1 MRKYLRGGTAPIN
14 SIQNLFQKFYNAPIH
29 KNDIK
34 KNTIYQDNILKTYY
48 FDTTIE
54 SIFEELIKLADENY
68 YLICLDGLD
77 TIVEH
82 TQISRKSVFKG
93 LISAVIEL
101 RNDKHISNLF
111 NLTIFLPNE
120 LTYDSRTQIWDIDK
134 IKNFT
139 FFLRWDREELENFIW
154 KRISTVSTKTYIK
167 FLDVWNDYFPDKIY
181 NDIHSIEENTF
192 EYILRHTLFRPRQLQ
207 DHIYNLTR
215 KWSITG
221 SYTKMNSSFIPKVV
235 RQTNMALSEETINI
249 VNYSFKNFDKF
260 MFSFKGMPSVINASV
275 VRTHIKNYL
284 LYFQEE
290 GVQDINFIFEEL
302 LNFGIFGIEEE
313 KDEDIQTPLAS
324 NFAETKMKFFEFS
337 FVGGLLNTRFESEA
351 IKDERMVAIAP
362 MFREY
367 CELIKNADFIVIPV
381 QKGRRFWK

>member
-1 MRKYLRGGTAPIN
+1 
-14 SIQNLFQKFYNAPIH
+14 
-29 KNDIK
+29 
-34 KNTIYQDNILKTYY
+34 
-48 FDTTIE
+48 
-54 SIFEELIKLADENY
+54 
-68 YLICLDGLD
+68 
-77 TIVEH
+77 
-82 TQISRKSVFKG
+82 
-93 LISAVIEL
+93 
-101 RNDKHISNLF
+101 
-111 NLTIFLPNE
+111 
-120 LTYDSRTQIWDIDK
+120 
-134 IKNFT
+134 
-139 FFLRWDREELENFIW
+139 
-154 KRISTVSTKTYIK
+154 
-167 FLDVWNDYFPDKIY
+167 
-181 NDIHSIEENTF
+181 
-192 EYILRHTLFRPRQLQ
+192 LFRPRQLQ

>member
-1 MRKYLRGGTAPIN
+1 LRKYLRGGTAPIN

-181 NDIHSIEENTF
+181 NDIHSIEENTLNIF
-192 EYILRHTLFRPRQLQ
+192 LGIHCLDQ
-207 DHIYNLTR
+207 DNF
-215 KWSITG
+215 KIT
-221 SYTKMNSSFIPKVV
+221 FI
-235 RQTNMALSEETINI
+235 I
-249 VNYSFKNFDKF
+249 
-260 MFSFKGMPSVINASV
+260 
-275 VRTHIKNYL
+275 
-284 LYFQEE
+284 
-290 GVQDINFIFEEL
+290 
-302 LNFGIFGIEEE
+302 
-313 KDEDIQTPLAS
+313 
-324 NFAETKMKFFEFS
+324 
-337 FVGGLLNTRFESEA
+337 
-351 IKDERMVAIAP
+351 
-362 MFREY
+362 
-367 CELIKNADFIVIPV
+367 
-381 QKGRRFWK
+381 